1 MQSQVGSFT
10 QKSMEED
17 LGSHHNQ
24 VWIIPCR
31 TRGHLAGR
39 RTFRRPESPPPSSSI
54 FVFPQVIHLLP
65 VPILLQSHS
74 RSAMAAT
81 QPILQTS
88 ATNNEIHAK
97 LITELQGQTMHVP
110 DMLSR
115 FSHWPARGRN
125 KFYNRLKA
133 EIDDI
138 VQRCYPDDFS
148 RKKANKNNF
157 AFFTS
162 IWYPDIDFEHLY
174 TGGIFSYW
182 IFAVDDLMD
191 ANGEALSL
199 DIDASTRYR
208 EQAINFCRYWLGLE
222 SLPTRAPAASP
233 PAKSTISSIIS
244 SLFARLPPFHPAPT
258 PEPEAPNLPT
268 GVFKEFGQRVCRN
281 HSVAFREAFAKEI
294 ALYFDHCEIEQRERL
309 TGKTSP
315 DLETYLSI
323 RYYTSAVRLYCYI
336 TQICYGVEIPQWIV
350 DTPEMKTVW
359 DETDYIILLSNDI
372 LSAKKE
378 LAAGCVHN
386 AVPVMYHQGQP
397 LSAIV
402 PQIVKRMEESRDRF
416 DDAAAKIQEMCKKQP
431 DVLAAVNQY
440 MDGLKTISTGTIE
453 FCTIS
458 PRYGLEPYFNADGS
472 MDVVL

>member
-1 MQSQVGSFT
+1 MS
-10 QKSMEED
+10 
-17 LGSHHNQ
+17 
-24 VWIIPCR
+24 
-31 TRGHLAGR
+31 
-39 RTFRRPESPPPSSSI
+39 
-54 FVFPQVIHLLP
+54 
-65 VPILLQSHS
+65 
-74 RSAMAAT
+74 AT
-81 QPILQTS
+81 QLTSNPKS
-88 ATNNEIHAK
+88 ATNNEAHAK
-97 LITELQGQTMHVP
+97 LIAELQGQTMHVP
-110 DMLSR
+110 DMLAL
-115 FSHWPARGRN
+115 FSNWPSRGRN
-125 KFYNRLKA
+125 KFYHRLKA
-133 EIDDI
+133 DIDDI

-148 RKKANKNNF
+148 RKKAAKNNF

-162 IWYPDIDFEHLY
+162 IWYPDVDFEHLY

-199 DIDASTRYR
+199 DLDASTRYR

-222 SLPTRAPAASP
+222 PLPPQQDQEPGTQSTP
-233 PAKSTISSIIS
+233 PPPQTKSTISSLAS
-244 SLFARLPPFHPAPT
+244 RLFARLPPFHPSKPTST

-268 GVFKEFGQRVCRN
+268 GVFKEFGQRVCRH
-281 HSVAFREAFAKEI
+281 HSLAFRENFAKEI
-294 ALYFDHCEIEQRERL
+294 QLYFDHCEIEQRERL

-315 DLETYLSI
+315 DLETYMSI

-336 TQICYGVEIPQWIV
+336 TQICYGVEMPQWLV

-397 LSAIV
+397 LSAII
-402 PQIVKRMEESRDRF
+402 PHIIQRMEESRDRF
-416 DDAAAKIQEMCKKQP
+416 DDAASKIYEMCKGVSSKQP
-431 DVLAAVNQY
+431 ELLAAVTQY
-440 MDGLKTISTGTIE
+440 IDGLKTISTGTIE

-458 PRYGLEPYFNADGS
+458 PRYGLEPYFNDDGT